1 MICSGSAINLL
12 VVSSKTVTKDPPD
25 RALTAS
31 EDLRQATWTSRN
43 TLRRKGKVMP
53 SPHAPTSEPVAT
65 ISDSKKLGSTT
76 VPDRLG
82 NVRQQHAD
90 AKAHSRHIVGASRN
104 ARSRAV
110 GRMTAG
116 TPNLRPV
123 RDTTPSLEFRTI
135 HGHRCAFRIAG
146 SGPAIVLIH
155 GLGANSSAWNAVQA
169 RLAQRFTV
177 IAPDLLGHGESD
189 KPRNDSSI
197 AAYANGLRDL
207 LSVLNIDHATVVGHS
222 LGGGIAMQ
230 FTYQFPEFVERLVLV
245 GTGGVTRDVS
255 IALRLAS
262 LPMVGEALAALRLP
276 GVQPALRL
284 AGRVVR
290 LTAGSTGFGRD
301 LPNVLRLLADISEPA
316 ACAAFSRTVRSSID
330 WRGQMI
336 SMLDRAYLAGPVP
349 VQLIWGEQDSVIPVS
364 HARLAHAAMP
374 GSRLTI
380 FEGSGHFPFD
390 DDPDRFVE
398 VVERFIDSTQAAAY
412 DQELLRRLLRTGLPQ
427 HATSGPVDVPS
438 PAQDVTESGS
448 QLPGGASAEVTL
460 SATS

>member
-1 MICSGSAINLL
+1 MICSCSAISLL
-12 VVSSKTVTKDPPD
+12 VVSSKTATKAPPD
-25 RALTAS
+25 RALTVS

-43 TLRRKGKVMP
+43 ILRRKGKAMP
-53 SPHAPTSEPVAT
+53 SRHAPTSEPVAT
-65 ISDSKKLGSTT
+65 FSDSKKLGSTT

-104 ARSRAV
+104 ARYRAV

-116 TPNLRPV
+116 TRNLRPV

-135 HGHRCAFRIAG
+135 NGHRCAFRIAG

-169 RLAQRFTV
+169 RLAHRFTV

-207 LSVLNIDHATVVGHS
+207 VSVLNIDHATVVGHS

-262 LPMVGEALAALRLP
+262 LPLVGEALAGCTGGAAACRAGSPADCGFDRLWPRPAQRAEVAGRHFRTGGLR
-276 GVQPALRL
+276 GVFPHRTFVDRL
-284 AGRVVR
+284 AR
-290 LTAGSTGFGRD
+290 TND
-301 LPNVLRLLADISEPA
+301 L
-316 ACAAFSRTVRSSID
+316 
-330 WRGQMI
+330 
-336 SMLDRAYLAGPVP
+336 
-349 VQLIWGEQDSVIPVS
+349 
-364 HARLAHAAMP
+364 HA
-374 GSRLTI
+374 GSRL
-380 FEGSGHFPFD
+380 SG
-390 DDPDRFVE
+390 
-398 VVERFIDSTQAAAY
+398 
-412 DQELLRRLLRTGLPQ
+412 
-427 HATSGPVDVPS
+427 
-438 PAQDVTESGS
+438 
-448 QLPGGASAEVTL
+448 
-460 SATS
+460 

>member
-1 MICSGSAINLL
+1 
-12 VVSSKTVTKDPPD
+12 
-25 RALTAS
+25 
-31 EDLRQATWTSRN
+31 
-43 TLRRKGKVMP
+43 MP
-53 SPHAPTSEPVAT
+53 SPHAPTPEPVAT

-76 VPDRLG
+76 VSDRLG
-82 NVRQQHAD
+82 NVRQQHPD
-90 AKAHSRHIVGASRN
+90 AQAHSRHIVGASRN
-104 ARSRAV
+104 ARYRAA

-135 HGHRCAFRIAG
+135 HGHRCAFRVAG

-155 GLGANSSAWNAVQA
+155 GLGANSSVWNEVQA

-177 IAPDLLGHGESD
+177 IAPDLLGHGKSD

-207 LSVLNIDHATVVGHS
+207 LSVLGIDRVTVVGHS
-222 LGGGIAMQ
+222 LGGGVAMQ

-245 GTGGVTRDVS
+245 GTGGVTTDVS
-255 IALRLAS
+255 RALRLAS
-262 LPMVGEALAALRLP
+262 LPMASEVLAALRLP

-284 AGRVVR
+284 FGRAVR
-290 LTAGSTGFGRD
+290 LAGGSTGFGRD
-301 LPNVLRLLADISEPA
+301 LPHVLEVLGEITEPGA
-316 ACAAFSRTVRSSID
+316 AAAFSRTVRASID

-336 SMLDRAYLAGPVP
+336 SMLDRSYLAGPIP

-380 FEGSGHFPFD
+380 FDGCGHFPFQ
-390 DDPDRFVE
+390 DDPNRFIE
-398 VVERFIDSTQAAAY
+398 VVERFIDSTQAGAY
-412 DQELLRRLLRTGLPQ
+412 DQELLRRLLRTG
-427 HATSGPVDVPS
+427 SDVGS
-438 PAQDVTESGS
+438 PAQDVTE
-448 QLPGGASAEVTL
+448 L
-460 SATS
+460 SS